1 VLLVGLVYRSAIV
14 FVVNRDASASSFQ
27 RNAKLIRQRYMTI
40 TTAPDVM
47 VTTRGL
53 NYEAAVTGKLAVNTG
68 VTVPHHAKRVLLEIL
83 FESRIS
89 KFETELARTDIQLM
103 EILKDN

>member
-1 VLLVGLVYRSAIV
+1 MLLVGLVYRSAIV

-27 RNAKLIRQRYMTI
+27 RNAKLIRQRYMT